1 MPNRSSVAKELLIGE
16 LAGQAGV
23 NVETIRY
30 YQRIGLVTVPDR
42 AVRGVRRY
50 SQGDLDRVRFI
61 KRAQALGFSL
71 EEIGLLLGL
80 SDGQHCAETREL
92 AEAKLGMVEKKLDD
106 LAAMRK
112 ALKKLVLECS
122 RDSRGR
128 GCPII
133 EALSDPED

>member
-1 MPNRSSVAKELLIGE
+1 MADRSSGAKGLLIGE

-30 YQRIGLVTVPDR
+30 YQRIGLLTVPER

-50 SQGDLDRVRFI
+50 SGDDLNRVKFI

-71 EEIGLLLGL
+71 EEIELLLHL
-80 SDGQHCAETREL
+80 SDGRHCAETREL
-92 AEAKLGMVEKKLDD
+92 AEVKLGMVEKKLGD
-106 LAAMRK
+106 LAGMRK

-133 EALSDPED
+133 EALSGPED